1 MADVY
6 RIPATLVAYLRGTK
20 MRAFLLTTT
29 MFAAFAIMP
38 AQAQVASATS
48 ATITAPETMFPAK
61 PGSDY
66 FLANYTQVS
75 AWLHKV
81 ASESDRM
88 KLISIG
94 KTAEGRDQYMAVV
107 SSPENIRNLEHYR
120 QISEKLALAKG
131 LNDEQARALAREGK
145 AVVWIDAGLHATEV
159 VNAQTHIQIIHEML
173 TKNDP
178 ETLRLL
184 NDDIMLFVFAN
195 PDGLELVANWYMRP
209 SDPLKRDSSSI
220 PVLYQKYIGHDDNR
234 DSFAS
239 TQPETTNMN
248 RAGYR
253 EWFPQILYNQHQTG
267 PVGTVVFIPP
277 FRDPYN
283 YNNEPLV
290 INQTDVVGE
299 AMHARL
305 IAQGKGGSVMRSGA
319 PYSTWFNGGIRTI
332 GYFHNQIGIL
342 TEIIGNPTPME
353 IPLVPD
359 KQLAGQDAF
368 MPIAPQKWH
377 FQQSIDY
384 VKEMSRAILDYASRY
399 RETVL
404 YNRYVMGR
412 NQIQK
417 GSEDS
422 WIITPKQV
430 EEVKQAAEAMR
441 KEAGAGSPLD
451 NLTGYNSR
459 AIVPSE
465 LYGKMLQDPAKRI
478 PRAFIIPADS
488 QPDMPTT
495 IKFLNA
501 LIKTGI
507 EVERAPAAFN
517 FGGKSYPAGSFVV
530 RADQAFRPHVLDMF
544 EPQDHPHDFPYSGG
558 PPTRPYDVTGY
569 TLALQMNVK
578 FDRMLDGAPEH
589 FPLVPDVMDTPP
601 AGQVIGDGSAGYV
614 VSHATNN
621 SFILTNRLLKAGV
634 PVQWLKAETS
644 VSGQALAPGA
654 LWIPGSSKAKTIV
667 AEGVGSLGIDAYAV
681 DAKPAGDVMTV
692 KPVRI
697 GLVDIYGGSMASGW
711 TRWIFENFE
720 FPYKLVFPQELDKG
734 GLEKKYD
741 VLIFQ
746 SDILG
751 REGRGRSQPDA
762 EDIPEQYRP
771 WLGNITKENTYP
783 QIAAFARA
791 GGTVIA
797 IGNAA
802 QMGVD
807 LGVPVN
813 NILNPKGPDGK
824 FTPVPSSKYYLP
836 GSIVTT
842 QVNPAEPLAYG
853 VPQTINVFYNN
864 NPVFTGAGDSPAA
877 KKVGG
882 FYNDKPLVSGW
893 AWGQEMLNGNATI
906 VDASLGRGRVLLLGP
921 EVTQR
926 GQPYPTFKFLFNGLF
941 YGPGMKGQTT
951 ALSSAITT
959 PSAE

>member
-1 MADVY
+1 M
-6 RIPATLVAYLRGTK
+6 RG
-20 MRAFLLTTT
+20 FLLTTT
-29 MFAAFAIMP
+29 MFAAIAVTSV
-38 AQAQVASATS
+38 QAQTVPANTA
-48 ATITAPETMFPAK
+48 AITAPEKMLPAK

-66 FLANYTQVS
+66 FLANYTQIT
-75 AWLHKV
+75 AWLKKV
-81 ASESDRM
+81 AAESDRM
-88 KLISIG
+88 KLVSIG
-94 KTAEGRDQYMAVV
+94 KTAEGREQYMAVI
-107 SSPENIRNLEHYR
+107 SSPENIRNLEKYR
-120 QISEKLALAKG
+120 QISQQLALAKG
-131 LNDEQARALAREGK
+131 LTDEQAHALAREGK
-145 AVVWIDAGLHATEV
+145 AVVWMDAGLHATEV

-173 TKNDP
+173 TQNDP

-184 NDDIMLFVFAN
+184 DDDIMLFVFAN
-195 PDGLELVANWYMRP
+195 PDGLELVADWYMRQA
-209 SDPLKRDSSSI
+209 DPLKRNSANI

-267 PVGTVVFIPP
+267 PEGAVVFIPP

-283 YNNEPLV
+283 FNNEPLV

-305 IAQGKGGSVMRSGA
+305 VSQGKGGSVMRSGA

-353 IPLVPD
+353 IPLVLD
-359 KQLAGQDAF
+359 KALPRQDEVL
-368 MPIAPQKWH
+368 PIAPQKWH

-384 VKEMSRAILDYASRY
+384 VKEMNRAILDYASRY
-399 RETVL
+399 REIVL
-404 YNRYVMGR
+404 YNRYIMGR

-417 GSEDS
+417 GSTDS
-422 WIITPKQV
+422 WLITPKGLDAV
-430 EEVKQAAEAMR
+430 RAAAAKLPGAEAAQQESGPTVIGR
-441 KEAGAGSPLD
+441 GDRP
-451 NLTGYNSR
+451 
-459 AIVPSE
+459 VPSD
-465 LYGKMLQDPAKRI
+465 LYKSVLQDPAKRM
-478 PRAFIIPADS
+478 PRAYIIPADS

-495 IKFLNA
+495 VKFLNA

-507 EVERAPAAFN
+507 EVERAPAAFS

-544 EPQDHPHDFPYSGG
+544 EPQDHPQDFAYPGG
-558 PPTRPYDVTGY
+558 PPVRPYDVTGY

-589 FPLVPDVMDTPP
+589 FPLVPDVMDNPP
-601 AGQVIGDGSAGYV
+601 AGKVIGDGTAGYV

-621 SFILTNRLLKAGV
+621 SFMLSNRLLKAGA
-634 PVQWLKAETS
+634 PVYWLKSPTS
-644 VSGQALAPGA
+644 VAGQTLAPGA
-654 LWIPGSSKAKTIV
+654 LWIPASAKAKSVI
-667 AEGVGSLGIDAYAV
+667 ADSVGPLGIDAYAV
-681 DAKPAGDVMTV
+681 AAKPAGDAMAV

-697 GLVDIYGGSMASGW
+697 GLVDLYGGSMASGW

-741 VLIFQ
+741 VLVFQ
-746 SDILG
+746 SDVM
-751 REGRGRSQPDA
+751 GRGGGGRGQPTPA
-762 EDIPEQYRP
+762 EIPAEYRAR
-771 WLGNITKENTYP
+771 LGNITKEKTYP
-783 QIAAFARA
+783 QIAAFAKA

-802 QMGVD
+802 AMGTD
-807 LGVPVN
+807 LGVPVT
-813 NILNPKGPDGK
+813 NILTPNGPDGK
-824 FTPVPSSKYYLP
+824 PQPLSSSKYYVP
-836 GSIVTT
+836 GSILTT
-842 QVNPAEPLAYG
+842 KIDPSDPLAYG
-853 VPQTINVFYNN
+853 LPETLNIFYNN
-864 NPVFTGAGDSPAA
+864 NPVFAGAGDSPMAR
-877 KKVGG
+877 KVGS
-882 FYNDKPLVSGW
+882 FYNDDPLVSGW
-893 AWGQEMLNGNATI
+893 AWGQKILNGNASI
-906 VDASLGRGRVLLLGP
+906 VDASLGKGRVLLLGP

-941 YGPGMKGQTT
+941 YGPSMKGQTA
-951 ALSSAITT
+951 ALSRGASTT
-959 PSAE
+959 QPAE